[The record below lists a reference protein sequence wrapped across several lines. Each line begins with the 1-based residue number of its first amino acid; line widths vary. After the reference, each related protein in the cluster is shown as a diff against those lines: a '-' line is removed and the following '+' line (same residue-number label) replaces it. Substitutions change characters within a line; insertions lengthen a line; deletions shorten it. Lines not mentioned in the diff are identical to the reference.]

1 MKIPAVSR
9 VRSKSPTFSPIL
21 LQKVPLIFP
30 KKIIIFK
37 IEEFSAVFLRQKLS
51 STVKMVPSHKNI
63 LIFSSPKKY
72 FQIKRRSFLRNLTPE
87 NLMLSQISHIK
98 QKIQNLHKKLKRAKI
113 AH

>member
-1 MKIPAVSR
+1 M
-9 VRSKSPTFSPIL
+9 FSPIL
-21 LQKVPLIFP
+21 LQRVPLIFP

-37 IEEFSAVFLRQKLS
+37 IEKFSAVFLRQKLS
-51 STVKMVPSHKNI
+51 STVKIVPSHKNI
-63 LIFSSPKKY
+63 LIFPHQKKKY
-72 FQIKRRSFLRNLTPE
+72 FQVKRRSFLQNLTPE